1 MDSNVAVLLTRLR
14 QTCEQLEKLS
24 SNLGGYGDTPDL
36 RKRLSAL
43 EASARDG
50 VRDVEKAILDSKLRA
65 QGDNN
70 QASQRAMIM
79 VEDQFVVDKKSAQAV
94 LDRLAARRKA
104 AGSRARLEG
113 VPGAPPPA
121 AGGGGGGGTIVIE
134 MKNLTAV
141 DAHIAEVRA
150 RAAAAAAAPPPRAA
164 PPPSPPTPLPA
175 PPPPPRPL
183 CRRPA
188 PRRWASR
195 RTPPSST
202 AR

>member
-1 MDSNVAVLLTRLR
+1 MAVLLTRLR

-24 SNLGGYGDTPDL
+24 SSLGGYGDTPDL

-65 QGDNN
+65 QGGNN
-70 QASQRAMIM
+70 QASQRAMIK

-121 AGGGGGGGTIVIE
+121 AGGGGGGSGGTIVIE

-141 DAHIAEVRA
+141 DAQIAEVRA
-150 RAAAAAAAPPPRAA
+150 RAAAAAAPPPRSQHLPHHRVTAA
-164 PPPSPPTPLPA
+164 PLPSP
-175 PPPPPRPL
+175 PL